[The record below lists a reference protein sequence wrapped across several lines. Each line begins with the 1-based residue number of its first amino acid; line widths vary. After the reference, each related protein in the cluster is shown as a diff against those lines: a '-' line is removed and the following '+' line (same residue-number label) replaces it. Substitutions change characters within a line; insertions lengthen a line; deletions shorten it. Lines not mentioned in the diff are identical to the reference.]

1 MTLARKYEYLD
12 SRRFAPLIAGK
23 NGPGLGPARVV
34 VGVVELSIQRDAK
47 VLARLPVPGG
57 GRGLMGAVTPW

>member
-1 MTLARKYEYLD
+1 VTLARKYEYLD

-23 NGPGLGPARVV
+23 NGPGPTGVV